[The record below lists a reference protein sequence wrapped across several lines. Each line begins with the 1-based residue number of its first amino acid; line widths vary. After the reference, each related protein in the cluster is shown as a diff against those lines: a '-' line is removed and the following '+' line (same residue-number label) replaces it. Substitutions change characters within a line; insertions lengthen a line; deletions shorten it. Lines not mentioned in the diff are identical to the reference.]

1 MSLRPQEEPT
11 AERER
16 RPGEGSDAGL
26 AAETLPSASLVFAVL
41 IATMLGF
48 GASMAYSHHVA
59 SSLDENAESIAT
71 DAAPAI
77 EHLSAARG
85 DLLRIQLAA
94 VSALRRFNEGA
105 SLDRAPFDESL
116 SRLRAELSAY
126 AALPFYPD
134 EREHYGELDEEAHS
148 VALQVSEL
156 LAHLERGDGD
166 GAVLALRTGLSPAA
180 SRTDTAIEFLINFNT
195 REQHRLGLEIPVLRQ
210 EGDRVGYILAAGTA
224 SFRLLFMA

>member
-1 MSLRPQEEPT
+1 MSLRRQEEPT
-11 AERER
+11 AQRQR

-94 VSALRRFNEGA
+94 VSALRRLNEGT
-105 SLDRAPFDESL
+105 SLDRAPFADAL
-116 SRLRAELSAY
+116 SRLHRELDAY
-126 AALPFYPD
+126 GALPFYPD
-134 EREHYGELDEEAHS
+134 ERQHYLELDEAARS
-148 VALQVSEL
+148 VDLRLSDVL
-156 LAHLERGDGD
+156 GHLERGEGNN
-166 GAVLALRTGLSPAA
+166 AVTALRNGLVPAA
-180 SRTDTAIEFLINFNT
+180 SRADAAIDFLISFNAQQ
-195 REQHRLGLEIPVLRQ
+195 QH
-210 EGDRVGYILAAGTA
+210 
-224 SFRLLFMA
+224 